1 MRDDEQL
8 QRDLTRIALGALE
21 GHSFAL
27 AGSGAIREHG
37 LVDRLTHDVDLFT
50 NSYDMESFNTA
61 VDGLLQEL
69 RGGGY
74 DVDELRRDGLFCQ
87 LVITTD
93 DGRSVDMDLGYDWR
107 AQEPASLALGPV
119 LNVEDAVATKVNA
132 LYSRQEARDYIDVD
146 AIRSSGRFTDAE
158 LIAATARR
166 DDGFEIAMFIR
177 QLEQVTRIEPE
188 RFAEYDVDPNDHAAL
203 TSRFLAWADELRNCT
218 EGTPGGTAALAQ
230 VAPELTTEAPGSL

>member
-8 QRDLTRIALGALE
+8 QRDLTGIALGALE

-50 NSYDMESFNTA
+50 NSYDLESFNTA
-61 VDGLLQEL
+61 VDGLLKEL

-74 DVDELRRDGLFCQ
+74 GVDELRRDGLFCQ
-87 LVITTD
+87 LVIHTD

-107 AQEPASLALGPV
+107 AQEPARLALGPV
-119 LNVEDAVATKVNA
+119 LNLEDAVATKVNA

-158 LIAATARR
+158 LIEATARR
-166 DDGFEIAMFIR
+166 DDGFETSMFIR
-177 QLEQVTRIEPE
+177 QLEQVIHIEPE
-188 RFAEYDVDPNDHAAL
+188 RFAEYGVDESGQALL
-203 TSRFLAWADELRNCT
+203 TSRFLAWAEKLRDST
-218 EGTPGGTAALAQ
+218 EGATGDTAGLA
-230 VAPELTTEAPGSL
+230 